1 MVHHGELCINSGINT
16 NLINKKMTKKLFEK
30 LTAALMTLIMSAV
43 VFAQQGYEPIRGMG
57 VEAKPVNNS
66 GICLACYN
74 GSMNPVVDANLDNS
88 VSMGNFASLISG
100 NGISV
105 KNNNTS
111 YPAGYITGFNVDL
124 GTSFITIDLLSSLRI
139 STYKKGVLQEST
151 TSSSLLS
158 VPAFGGNRNRIFLH
172 FKTSKE
178 FDEVRLYQ
186 TNVLSVFSAMNVYY
200 AFAFDP
206 TRVPTDKNGI
216 CDDIIAGS
224 GVDGNV
230 SGESSFLAPL
240 SFVQN
245 KENIGDGNKNSFG
258 KIVLPIGLLGSYSVG
273 VLDKNQMYPAG
284 NRAGFVIE
292 PDDQGKL
299 ISAEFLK
306 NLTIETYLFGEKQE
320 SKQLSDGGGLI
331 NIKLLSYG
339 SGKQKISL
347 TTTKPFNEIRLKITQ
362 TVGFNLGSLK
372 VYYAF
377 EEPVSCD
384 CDDKIQTSGS
394 SIPGNIVNGFGWTQS
409 GFGLLSPKLDNPGAV
424 VDTNP
429 SNYAKLTFPLLGSFL
444 FSASLTVGANSTLP
458 ANTVAG
464 YTVEKT
470 GGLIGVSILDA
481 VVVQFYNGSSL
492 TDTFTSGSLVTG
504 NFFTNGSN
512 KFYIGGRA
520 TKPFNRIKIT
530 FSSLLSVNL
539 AQGYNIYNAFA
550 SKDDDNDGVPNCFDR
565 CPGGD
570 DSIDNNGN
578 GIPDCAEGCTV
589 VNDKS
594 PTLDTDGDGVVD
606 ACDLDSDNDGIPDSI
621 EDFDKNGKFEDD
633 DAEGDL
639 LITPVLGDGIPNYR
653 DLDSD
658 NDGIL
663 DLFESGIPTSVINQI
678 DADHNGIIDSGV
690 AVGKNGLADILETY
704 PDSGVLKYPIRN
716 TDGDSDPDFLDIT
729 SNGSDPDL
737 YKIGKGNLDTLGGGF
752 ISTIDDKDKDGIQAV
767 VDTDLV
773 MRGAPNSPLSPYA
786 SLLKNGL
793 TSSART
799 AGASE
804 ITSAAN
810 DVKIYPNPVKA
821 GENLM
826 VTAAEEGNY
835 TLFSAEGKVVKSGKF
850 SARTG
855 IDTAALPTG
864 IYIITIETKSAVK
877 SYKVIVK

>member
-1 MVHHGELCINSGINT
+1 
-16 NLINKKMTKKLFEK
+16 MTKKLFEK
-30 LTAALMTLIMSAV
+30 LAAMLMTLVMSAV

-74 GSMNPVVDANLDNS
+74 GSMNPVVDASLDNS
-88 VSMGNFASLISG
+88 VSMGNFASLLSG

-105 KNNNTS
+105 KNKNTT

-139 STYKKGVLQEST
+139 STYKNGALQEST
-151 TSSSLLS
+151 TSSTLLS
-158 VPAFGGNRNRIFLH
+158 VPAFGGSKNRIFLH

-206 TRVPTDKNGI
+206 AKVPVDKNGI

-224 GVDGNV
+224 GVDGNI
-230 SGESSFLAPL
+230 SGSSSFLAPL
-240 SFVQN
+240 SYVQN
-245 KENIGDGNKNSFG
+245 RERIGDGDKNSYG
-258 KIVLPIGLLGSYSVG
+258 SIVLPVGLLGSYSVG
-273 VLDKNQMYPAG
+273 VLDKNQVYPAG
-284 NRAGFVIE
+284 NRTGFVIE

-299 ISAEFLK
+299 LSAEFLK
-306 NLTIETYLFGEKQE
+306 NITIETYLFGQLQD

-331 NIKLLSYG
+331 NIKVLSYG
-339 SGKQKISL
+339 SGRQKVTL
-347 TTTKPFNEIRLKITQ
+347 TTTKPFNEVRLKVTQ
-362 TVGFNLGSLK
+362 TVGFNLGKLN

-377 EEPVSCD
+377 EEPVGCE

-394 SIPGNIVNGFGWTQS
+394 SIPGNIVTGFGWTQS
-409 GFGLLSPKLDNPGAV
+409 GIGLLAPSLTNAGYV
-424 VDTNP
+424 VDNNP
-429 SNYAKLTFPLLGSFL
+429 SNYARLTFPLLGSFL
-444 FSASLTVGANSTLP
+444 FSANLTVGSNSLLP

-481 VVVQFYNGSSL
+481 VIVQFYNGNTL
-492 TDTFTSGSLVTG
+492 TDTFTSGSLITG
-504 NFFTNGSN
+504 NFFTSGSN
-512 KFYIGGRA
+512 KFYIGGKA

-565 CPGGD
+565 CPGGND
-570 DSIDNNGN
+570 NIDNNGN
-578 GIPDCAEGCTV
+578 GIPDCAEGCTA

-594 PTLDTDGDGVVD
+594 PVLDTDGDGIED
-606 ACDLDSDNDGIPDSI
+606 ACDLDSDNDGIPDAI
-621 EDFDKNGKFEDD
+621 EDFDKNGKFQDD
-633 DAEGDL
+633 DAEGDIL
-639 LITPVLGDGIPNYR
+639 LTPILGDSVPNYL

-663 DLFESGIPTSVINQI
+663 DLFESGIPESVISQI
-678 DADHNGIIDSGV
+678 DTDRNGVIDSNV
-690 AVGKNGLADILETY
+690 PVGKNGIADILETY
-704 PDSGVLKYPIRN
+704 PDSGVMKYPIKN
-716 TDGDSDPDFLDIT
+716 TDGDDKPDFLDIT
-729 SNGSDPDL
+729 SNGSDLDL
-737 YKIGKGNLDTLGGGF
+737 YQIGKGNLDTLGGGF

-773 MRGAPNSPLSPYA
+773 KRGSPNSPLSPYA
-786 SLLKNGL
+786 TLLKNG
-793 TSSART
+793 SNSAARVT
-799 AGASE
+799 TPEEIAG
-804 ITSAAN
+804 AAN
-810 DVKIYPNPVKA
+810 DIKIYPNPVKA
-821 GENLM
+821 GENLKI
-826 VTAAEEGNY
+826 TAAEEGVY
-835 TLFSAEGKVVKSGKF
+835 TLFSAQGQVVRSDKF
-850 SARTG
+850 NANTG
-855 IDTAALPTG
+855 IDTSSLPTG
-864 IYIITIETKSAVK
+864 VYIIKVETRSTVK

>member
-1 MVHHGELCINSGINT
+1 
-16 NLINKKMTKKLFEK
+16 MTRKLFGK
-30 LTAALMTLIMSAV
+30 LAAVLMTLVMSSLI
-43 VFAQQGYEPIRGMG
+43 FAQQGYEPIRGMG

-74 GSMNPVVDANLDNS
+74 GSMNPVIDADLNNK

-105 KNNNTS
+105 KNTNTT

-124 GTSFITIDLLSSLRI
+124 GTSIITIDLLSSLRI
-139 STYKKGVLQEST
+139 STYKNGVLQEST
-151 TSSSLLS
+151 TSSTLLS
-158 VPAFGGNRNRIFLH
+158 VPAFGGNKNRIFLH
-172 FKTSKE
+172 FKTTKE
-178 FDEVRLYQ
+178 FNEVRLYQ
-186 TNVLSVFSAMNVYY
+186 TNVLSIFSAMNVYY

-206 TRVPTDKNGI
+206 TKVPTDNNGI

-224 GVDGNV
+224 GVDGNI
-230 SGESSFLAPL
+230 SGSSSFLAPL
-240 SFVQN
+240 SFVLN

-258 KIVLPIGLLGSYSVG
+258 QIVLPVGLLGSYSVG
-273 VLDKNQMYPAG
+273 VLDKNQVYPAG

-306 NLTIETYLFGEKQE
+306 NITIETYLFGQLQD
-320 SKQLSDGGGLI
+320 SRQLSDGGGLI

-339 SGKQKISL
+339 SGKQKVSL
-347 TTTKPFNEIRLKITQ
+347 TTTKPFNEIRLKVTQ
-362 TVGFNLGSLK
+362 TVGVNLGALK

-394 SIPGNIVNGFGWTQS
+394 STKGNIVNGFGWTQS
-409 GFGLLSPKLDNPGAV
+409 GWGLLAPSLNNPGAV
-424 VDTNP
+424 VDTDP
-429 SNYAKLTFPLLGSFL
+429 SNYARLTFPLLGTFL
-444 FSASLTVGANSTLP
+444 FSASLTVGADNMLP
-458 ANTVAG
+458 ANTIAG

-481 VVVQFYNGSSL
+481 VTVQFYNGTTL

-504 NFFTNGSN
+504 NLFTSGSN
-512 KFYIGGRA
+512 RFYIGGKA
-520 TKPFNRIKIT
+520 TKPFNRIKVT

-550 SKDDDNDGVPNCFDR
+550 SKDDDGDGVPNCFDR
-565 CPGGD
+565 CSGGD
-570 DSIDNNGN
+570 DSIDENGN

-594 PTLDTDGDGVVD
+594 PTLDGDGDGVVD

-621 EDFDKNGKFEDD
+621 EDADHDGKFENDD
-633 DAEGDL
+633 TEGDL
-639 LITPVLGDGIPNYR
+639 LFIPVLGDSVPNYR

-663 DLFESGIPTSVINQI
+663 DLFESGIPASVINQI
-678 DADHNGIIDSGV
+678 DKDHNGIIDSDV
-690 AVGKNGLADILETY
+690 QVGKNGLADILETY
-704 PDSGVLKYPIRN
+704 PDSGIMKYPIKN
-716 TDGDSDPDFLDIT
+716 TDGDDRPDFLDLT
-729 SNGSDPDL
+729 SNGSVYDL
-737 YKIGKGNLDTLGGGF
+737 YAIGKDNLDDLGGGF
-752 ISTIDDKDKDGIQAV
+752 ISRINDQDKDGIQAV

-773 MRGAPNSPLSPYA
+773 RRGSPNSPLSPYA
-786 SLLKNGL
+786 KFLKNG
-793 TSSART
+793 SAEARMI
-799 AGASE
+799 ASE
-804 ITSAAN
+804 VTDAAN
-810 DVKIYPNPVKA
+810 DIKIYPNPVKS

-826 VTAAEEGNY
+826 ITSAEEGVY
-835 TLFSAEGKVVKSGKF
+835 TLFSTEGKVVKSDKF

-855 IDTAALPTG
+855 IDTSSLPTG
-864 IYIITIETKSAVK
+864 IYIIKIETKSTVK

>member
-1 MVHHGELCINSGINT
+1 
-16 NLINKKMTKKLFEK
+16 MTKKLFEK
-30 LTAALMTLIMSAV
+30 LAVVLMTFVMSITV
-43 VFAQQGYEPIRGMG
+43 LAQQGYEPIRGMG
-57 VEAKPVNNS
+57 VDAKPVNNS

-74 GSMNPVVDANLDNS
+74 GSMNPVVDASLDNS
-88 VSMGNFASLISG
+88 VNMGNFASLISG

-105 KNNNTS
+105 KNNNTV

-139 STYKKGVLQEST
+139 STYKNGVLQETTTNST
-151 TSSSLLS
+151 LLS
-158 VPAFGGNRNRIFLH
+158 VPAFGGSKNRIFLH

-186 TNVLSVFSAMNVYY
+186 TNVLSVFSALNVYY

-206 TRVPTDKNGI
+206 ARVPVDNNGI

-230 SGESSFLAPL
+230 SGSSSFLAPL
-240 SFVQN
+240 SYVQN

-273 VLDKNQMYPAG
+273 VLDKNQVYPAG
-284 NRAGFVIE
+284 NRTGFVIE

-299 ISAEFLK
+299 LSAEFLK
-306 NLTIETYLFGEKQE
+306 NITIETYLFGEKQE

-331 NIKLLSYG
+331 NIKVLGYG
-339 SGKQKISL
+339 SGKQKVTL

-362 TVGFNLGSLK
+362 TVGFNLGALK

-377 EEPVSCD
+377 EEPISCE

-394 SIPGNIVNGFGWTQS
+394 AVPGNLVTGSSWTSGPGFLGIILAKMTNPEAIV
-409 GFGLLSPKLDNPGAV
+409 DN
-424 VDTNP
+424 NP
-429 SNYAKLTFPLLGSFL
+429 SNYATATVPAASIFSI
-444 FSASLTVGANSTLP
+444 FSAFATVSSNTILP
-458 ANTVAG
+458 ANTMTG
-464 YTVEKT
+464 FTVEKA
-470 GGLIGVSILDA
+470 GNLLGVSVLENITVTL
-481 VVVQFYNGSSL
+481 YNGNSV
-492 TDTFTSGSLVTG
+492 TDTFTSSGSLISG
-504 NFFTNGSN
+504 NFFTTDSN
-512 KFYIGGRA
+512 KFYVGGKA
-520 TKPFNRIKIT
+520 TKPFNRMKIT
-530 FSSLLSVNL
+530 FNSGTAVRIPQN
-539 AQGYNIYNAFA
+539 YYIYNAFA

-565 CPGGD
+565 CPNGD

-606 ACDLDSDNDGIPDSI
+606 ACDFDSDNDGIPDSI
-621 EDFDKNGKFEDD
+621 EDFDKNAKFEDD
-633 DAEGDL
+633 DLEGDI
-639 LITPVLGDGIPNYR
+639 LITPVLGDAIPNYR

-663 DLFESGIPTSVINQI
+663 DLFESGIPVSVINQI

-690 AVGKNGLADILETY
+690 AVGKNGLADVLETY
-704 PDSGVLKYPIRN
+704 PDSGTLKYPIRN
-716 TDGDSDPDFLDIT
+716 VDGDNTPDFLDIT
-729 SNGSDPDL
+729 SDGSDFDL

-752 ISTIDDKDKDGIQAV
+752 ISTINDGDKDGIQAV

-773 MRGAPNSPLSPYA
+773 KRGAPNSPLSPYA
-786 SLLKNGL
+786 SLLKNAL
-793 TSSART
+793 TTT
-799 AGASE
+799 AKAAGTSE
-804 ITSAAN
+804 IKEAAN

-821 GENLM
+821 GESLM
-826 VTAAEEGNY
+826 VTASEEGTY
-835 TLFSAEGKVVKSGKF
+835 TLFSAEGKMVKSDKF

-855 IDTAALPTG
+855 IDTTSLPTG
-864 IYIITIETKSAVK
+864 IYIIKIETKSTVK